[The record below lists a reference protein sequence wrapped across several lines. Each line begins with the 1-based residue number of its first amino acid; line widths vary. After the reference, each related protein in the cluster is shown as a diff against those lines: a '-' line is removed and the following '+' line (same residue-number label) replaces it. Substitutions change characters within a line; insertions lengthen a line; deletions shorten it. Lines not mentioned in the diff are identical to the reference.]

1 MKMMLKISE
10 NINKLRKENNMTQE
24 QLAEALGVS
33 VAAVSKWE
41 RGVTVPELKLIADMA
56 DMFCV
61 SMDTLIGYEFRN
73 NNKEAVV
80 QRLKEYVHDR
90 EAKEVFTEIE
100 KAIHRYP
107 NCFEIIYY
115 SAVNYKTRGLYLQN
129 ISYSQ
134 KALSL
139 YHHAL
144 HLIYQNTNVEISEN
158 TIWNSIADIHITLGE
173 YEKGIDILKKKN
185 PCRLNHPLIGQ
196 TLAAHGKDYAFQ
208 KLSQK
213 SIAAF
218 SRENTANYISAFLG
232 DAATIEKGYLEMLFD
247 MTAHMVIF
255 VGSLIMMLIYSPAM
269 TVIACF
275 FFVLPIGVSF
285 ITGNKV
291 EKAEKKVSEKNGEFI
306 ATLKDSLSGFNVMKS
321 FKAETV
327 IASLVK
333 KSNQEAEYAKCE
345 KRKLMVVISGLAGVA
360 GVTAQLGT
368 FLIGACLVLSGKG
381 ITPGILIVFLDL
393 TANVIGP
400 IQEFPELFAS
410 KKAAVALIHKLAEA
424 LEDNVRDEGME
435 ILLLLNQIQIK

>member
-1 MKMMLKISE
+1 MRKRKEQVIKVMLKISE
-10 NINKLRKENNMTQE
+10 NINNLRKENNMTQE

-144 HLIYQNTNVEISEN
+144 HLIYQNRNVEISEN

-196 TLAAHGKDYAFQ
+196 TLAAHGKDYKSALPY
-208 KLSQK
+208 LS
-213 SIAAF
+213 
-218 SRENTANYISAFLG
+218 TALLDLTVSQMNIVV
-232 DAATIEKGYLEMLFD
+232 GYVNL
-247 MTAHMVIF
+247 
-255 VGSLIMMLIYSPAM
+255 Y
-269 TVIACF
+269 
-275 FFVLPIGVSF
+275 
-285 ITGNKV
+285 
-291 EKAEKKVSEKNGEFI
+291 EKNQDYQNAIQVLEWGLTFFQG
-306 ATLKDSLSGFNVMKS
+306 LKKPETPS
-321 FKAETV
+321 FLDKNE
-327 IASLVK
+327 ASLWAILAMMQLK
-333 KSNQEAEYAKCE
+333 LEKIEEAKESLRQAKT
-345 KRKLMVVISGLAGVA
+345 VA
-360 GVTAQLGT
+360 RMFDANPSYDARNVRFVSPTESASSSDDLGVTA
-368 FLIGACLVLSGKG
+368 IDG
-381 ITPGILIVFLDL
+381 IERIVSEN
-393 TANVIGP
+393 ANQQWMSIWKD
-400 IQEFPELFAS
+400 I
-410 KKAAVALIHKLAEA
+410 
-424 LEDNVRDEGME
+424 RDE
-435 ILLLLNQIQIK
+435 K